1 MEASITLKKVG
12 KIIGDKTILAGLS
25 FGIERGSL
33 VAIVGLND
41 SGKSVL
47 LKLLS
52 GYENPNYGQV
62 FIQGLDM
69 EKRRSDT
76 RQLLGYVSYENDL
89 DPWLTLEQN
98 IKFNANL
105 YSVESETYKERI
117 NKYSSALNLKPYLD
131 QYAFR
136 VSGGIQKKAM
146 LIRALIH
153 DPDILILDE
162 PTGLLDAESIRL
174 RCDLLKD
181 MKREKSI
188 IYVSNSLNEIEQA
201 HDRILVFHDG
211 RIIMDG
217 HLDKL
222 LESTL
227 DYHKIQIEFDDLN
240 DDLYKSLKN
249 IATIV
254 SPNRMDN
261 TFHFYGRTRMVFF
274 DAIKAASNEMMIDLD
289 VKKLGLRDLLDSEF
303 AGKGLDLSLI
313 HI

>member
-12 KIIGDKTILAGLS
+12 KLIGDKTILAGLS

-41 SGKSVL
+41 SGKSIL

-62 FIQGLDM
+62 FVQGLDM
-69 EKRRSDT
+69 EKRRSET
-76 RQLLGYVSYENDL
+76 RKLIGYVSYENDL
-89 DPWLTLEQN
+89 DPWLTIKQN
-98 IKFNANL
+98 IRFNANL
-105 YSVESETYKERI
+105 YSVNNILFKERLK
-117 NKYSSALNLKPYLD
+117 KYSSALDLEPYLNE
-131 QYAFR
+131 YTFR

-146 LIRALIH
+146 LLRGLIH
-153 DPDILILDE
+153 DPDILVIDE
-162 PTGLLDAESIRL
+162 PTGYMDAESIRQTW
-174 RCDLLKD
+174 DLIKELKGQ
-181 MKREKSI
+181 KSI
-188 IYVSNSLNEIEQA
+188 IYVSNSLTEIEQA
-201 HDRILVFHDG
+201 HDRILVFHEG

-227 DYHKIQIEFDDLN
+227 DYHQFQVEFENLS
-240 DDLYKSLKN
+240 DDLYKTLKN
-249 IATIV
+249 IPTIV

-261 TFHFYGRTRMVFF
+261 IFHFYGRTRTVFF
-274 DAIKAASNEMMIDLD
+274 DVIKVASDQMMIDLD

-303 AGKGLDLSLI
+303 AGRGLD
-313 HI
+313 

>member
-12 KIIGDKTILAGLS
+12 KLIGDKTILAGLS

-41 SGKSVL
+41 SGKSIL

-69 EKRRSDT
+69 NKRRNET
-76 RQLLGYVSYENDL
+76 RKLLGYVSFENDL
-89 DPWLTLEQN
+89 DPWLTLKQN
-98 IKFNANL
+98 IEFNARL
-105 YSVESETYKERI
+105 YSVKKSDYEQRLK
-117 NKYSSALNLKPYLD
+117 KYSEALNLNAYLN
-131 QYAFR
+131 QFAYR

-146 LIRALIH
+146 LVRALIH
-153 DPDILILDE
+153 NPDILILDE
-162 PTGLLDAESIRL
+162 PTGYMDAESIRL
-174 RCDLLKD
+174 TWDLIKELKG
-181 MKREKSI
+181 KKSI
-188 IYVSNSLNEIEQA
+188 IYVSNSINEIEQA
-201 HDRILVFHDG
+201 HDRILVFHEG

-227 DYHKIQIEFDDLN
+227 DYHQFQIEFENLTEK
-240 DDLYKSLKN
+240 LYNKLKN
-249 IATIV
+249 ISTIV

-261 TFHFYGRTRMVFF
+261 TFHFYGRTRTVFF
-274 DAIKAASNEMMIDLD
+274 DAIRAASDQIMVDLD
-289 VKKLGLRDLLDSEF
+289 VKKLCLRDLLDSEF
-303 AGKGLDLSLI
+303 AGRGLE
-313 HI
+313 

>member
-12 KIIGDKTILAGLS
+12 KLIAGLS

-69 EKRRSDT
+69 NKRRSET
-76 RQLLGYVSYENDL
+76 RKLLGYVSFENDL
-89 DPWLTLEQN
+89 DPWLTLQQN
-98 IKFNANL
+98 IEFNARL
-105 YSVESETYKERI
+105 YSVEKSVFEQRLK
-117 NKYSSALNLKPYLD
+117 KYSDALNLNAYLN
-131 QYAFR
+131 QFAYR

-146 LIRALIH
+146 LVRALIH
-153 DPDILILDE
+153 DPDILIMDE
-162 PTGLLDAESIRL
+162 PTGYMDAESIRL
-174 RCDLLKD
+174 TWDLIKELKG
-181 MKREKSI
+181 EKSI
-188 IYVSNSLNEIEQA
+188 IYVSNSINEIELA
-201 HDRILVFHDG
+201 HDRILVFHEG

-227 DYHKIQIEFDDLN
+227 DYHQFQIEFEVLTE
-240 DDLYKSLKN
+240 DLYKKLKN
-249 IATIV
+249 ISTIV

-261 TFHFYGRTRMVFF
+261 TFHFYGRTRTVFF
-274 DAIKAASNEMMIDLD
+274 DAIRAASDQIMVDLD

-303 AGKGLDLSLI
+303 AGRGLE
-313 HI
+313 

>member
-12 KIIGDKTILAGLS
+12 KLIGDKTILAGLS

-62 FIQGLDM
+62 FIHGLDM
-69 EKRRSDT
+69 DKRRNET
-76 RQLLGYVSYENDL
+76 RKLLGYVSFENDL
-89 DPWLTLEQN
+89 DPWLTIEQN
-98 IKFNANL
+98 IRFNANL
-105 YSVESETYKERI
+105 YSVDNKSYDKRI
-117 NKYSSALNLKPYLD
+117 KKYSEALNLEPYLN
-131 QYAFR
+131 QFAYR
-136 VSGGIQKKAM
+136 VSGGVQKKAM
-146 LIRALIH
+146 LVRALIH
-153 DPDILILDE
+153 NPDILIIDE
-162 PTGLLDAESIRL
+162 PTGYMDAESIRL
-174 RCDLLKD
+174 TWDLIKDLKGD
-181 MKREKSI
+181 KSI

-201 HDRILVFHDG
+201 HDRILVFHEG
-211 RIIMDG
+211 RILMDG

-227 DYHKIQIEFDDLN
+227 DYHQFQIEFDILS
-240 DDLYKSLKN
+240 DDLYNSLKG
-249 IATIV
+249 IPTIV

-261 TFHFYGRTRMVFF
+261 TFHFYGRTRTVFF
-274 DAIKAASNEMMIDLD
+274 DAIRAASDQMMVDLD

-303 AGKGLDLSLI
+303 AGRGLE
-313 HI
+313 

>member
-12 KIIGDKTILAGLS
+12 KLIGDKTILAGLS

-69 EKRRSDT
+69 NKRRSET
-76 RQLLGYVSYENDL
+76 RKLLGYVSFENDL
-89 DPWLTLEQN
+89 DPWLTLQQN
-98 IKFNANL
+98 IEFNARL
-105 YSVESETYKERI
+105 YSVEKSVFEQRLK
-117 NKYSSALNLKPYLD
+117 KYSDALNLNAYLN
-131 QYAFR
+131 QFAYR

-146 LIRALIH
+146 LVRALIH
-153 DPDILILDE
+153 NPDILIMDE
-162 PTGLLDAESIRL
+162 PTGYMDAESIRL
-174 RCDLLKD
+174 TWDLIKELKG
-181 MKREKSI
+181 EKSI
-188 IYVSNSLNEIEQA
+188 IYVSNSINEIELA
-201 HDRILVFHDG
+201 HDRILVFHEG

-227 DYHKIQIEFDDLN
+227 DYHQFQIEFEVLTE
-240 DDLYKSLKN
+240 DLYKKLKN
-249 IATIV
+249 ISTIV

-261 TFHFYGRTRMVFF
+261 TFHFYGRTRTVFF
-274 DAIKAASNEMMIDLD
+274 DAIRAASDQIMIDLD

-303 AGKGLDLSLI
+303 AGRGLE
-313 HI
+313 